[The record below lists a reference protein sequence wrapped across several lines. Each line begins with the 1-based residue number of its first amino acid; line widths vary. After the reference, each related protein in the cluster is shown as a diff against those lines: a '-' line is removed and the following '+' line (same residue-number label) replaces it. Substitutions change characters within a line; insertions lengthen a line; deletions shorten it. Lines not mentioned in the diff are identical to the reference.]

1 MPERHHKKSRRL
13 TTTIGITTEVVA
25 ERKRQDDKWG
35 EQNHSPYKWMAILG
49 EEYGEVCR
57 EAFELEGVN
66 DGDHLNEVL
75 ERMRKEAIE
84 VAAVAVAFV
93 ECIDRGQWDW

>member
-49 EEYGEVCR
+49 EEFGETCR
-57 EAFELEGVN
+57 EAFELERVN
-66 DGDHLNEVL
+66 DSYRFKETLSRL
-75 ERMRKEAIE
+75 RKEAIE
-84 VAAVAVAFV
+84 TAAVAVAFV
-93 ECIDRGQWDW
+93 ECIDREKWNW